1 MVFLEILEDF
11 RSVTFRVNFYRSRID
26 EIDILV
32 FFKQFQ
38 MYCYNNYNNYVK
50 GATTPDFQLF

>member
-11 RSVTFRVNFYRSRID
+11 RSVTFCVSFYRSRIH

-38 MYCYNNYNNYVK
+38 INCYNNYVK